1 MPIIIQVSIQ
11 STKPMHVYLTLNTTN
26 ETTKKKH
33 DQIFPKN
40 LNCVKNKTKKTT
52 EIEYQFNITIYRKSF
67 YPNKILMY
75 LAWGDSH
82 SRVFMIQTQ
91 VENITS
97 MVSNL

>member
-52 EIEYQFNITIYRKSF
+52 EIEYYNLQHYNLQ
-67 YPNKILMY
+67 KIFL
-75 LAWGDSH
+75 SK
-82 SRVFMIQTQ
+82 
-91 VENITS
+91 
-97 MVSNL
+97 